1 MAGKEPV
8 LWTKLLK
15 PLTVTLGNG
24 STSVTDQCV
33 DLHLTIHGQKFGTR
47 LIILEDLAHDLIL
60 GMDFLQRYQAKL
72 DIGMD
77 QLTLEPELQLNSLVA
92 QGQLNVNSQLI
103 LDKELEIPAGHECLV
118 EVRAPCFRKGNVFV
132 QSHIPRYEDTS
143 PRKPQRVRKTSS
155 KPTRKPRNEETTDES
170 SDDDYECNLHSLTKR
185 IQMARFKGEPNE
197 SLDSWLCNLE
207 MHFNPAWREKDKVA
221 LLKSYLDGKALTNMS
236 ALFQPGHR
244 PTYEEAVDYLTRSHQ
259 AYEAD
264 EFYTLRKLKIRPG
277 EDYHYHSGYV
287 NRLVN
292 RLKSLKGCGKSVTEP
307 QKITYFI
314 ASIKAEVA
322 EYVER
327 RLPETL
333 EAAARLAARYNG
345 AGKDQQETDSKVHR
359 RKEFSAL
366 NVITQENRPEP
377 RLCFSCQSP
386 DHLYRECPNRR
397 KPQYENRKPQ
407 YNNRKGG
414 TNYRDNRPLYSPPK
428 ENYPGY
434 NNQPMGPTRSN

>member
-1 MAGKEPV
+1 MTV
-8 LWTKLLK
+8 LEEW
-15 PLTVTLGNG
+15 
-24 STSVTDQCV
+24 
-33 DLHLTIHGQKFGTR
+33 
-47 LIILEDLAHDLIL
+47 AH
-60 GMDFLQRYQAKL
+60 QNKR
-72 DIGMD
+72 
-77 QLTLEPELQLNSLVA
+77 
-92 QGQLNVNSQLI
+92 
-103 LDKELEIPAGHECLV
+103 
-118 EVRAPCFRKGNVFV
+118 
-132 QSHIPRYEDTS
+132 PRYEDTS